1 MSSLLAI
8 NISSSFLFVPLFV
21 LRTTIHCGRTALD
34 NWYWRLIL
42 FWSRVKLCFTKVA
55 IWSSF
60 MNMLQKKKIVQ
71 SAELLYDWQDLKD
84 WEFDLNI
91 LMSSQI
97 DGHIQWKQKWKE
109 QKVTLFFLLDCFH
122 FKLLLSISLLWN
134 ITQLCL
140 PSCEI
145 IYWDEYSASVYC
157 SDSVY
162 SRLSEIVK
170 IIPFLLMISFLSIQI
185 SCIKISQ

>member
-1 MSSLLAI
+1 MFYQSC
-8 NISSSFLFVPLFV
+8 NM
-21 LRTTIHCGRTALD
+21 
-34 NWYWRLIL
+34 IL
-42 FWSRVKLCFTKVA
+42 FYDGKFVTKEKNSQNRIENQPFA
-55 IWSSF
+55 
-60 MNMLQKKKIVQ
+60 Q